1 MNERSTKRIPRSS
14 TRSRAYLARSA
25 RPCSVMSHPTWAC
38 SSPRTAPL
46 IPAPAPTW
54 GECGSPSS
62 SVWAW
67 CLRWS
72 ATQLMT
78 GPWTAIEPAA
88 AKKYSTGLEVLNE
101 RWVSIR

>member
-1 MNERSTKRIPRSS
+1 M
-14 TRSRAYLARSA
+14 
-25 RPCSVMSHPTWAC
+25 
-38 SSPRTAPL
+38 
-46 IPAPAPTW
+46 PAPAPTW

-88 AKKYSTGLEVLNE
+88 AKKYSTGLEVRNE